1 MEPNKMKQKR
11 RKYLYAAALGMTFLL
26 NLSGCSRRF
35 TNYPET
41 AGTVAIVDSTER
53 ETVRDENGENPDQPI
68 DLDNLG
74 EQQSAAEMEALAA
87 AEAAEPGVE
96 EPYLDGGE
104 LRLLACADIW
114 QNLSCVMKTKEGAVI
129 VVDGGRDVDA
139 PHLIE
144 VIQELGGH
152 VDAWLLT
159 HPHSDH
165 VGAITEILNM
175 DPMPISIGKVYYS
188 FLNKEFLGQ
197 EQVSRRDSDLECYD
211 QITEAIAGTVGCVI
225 QKEGESVP
233 NADPLRHGQ
242 APLSSKKH
250 NSKTRTG
257 SPARDSSLKTP
268 HSRLQPIK
276 TYRYRQVGA
285 LPGRSR
291 SLLPPRAGGLRS
303 S

>member
-1 MEPNKMKQKR
+1 M
-11 RKYLYAAALGMTFLL
+11 
-26 NLSGCSRRF
+26 
-35 TNYPET
+35 
-41 AGTVAIVDSTER
+41 DSTEQ
-53 ETVRDENGENPDQPI
+53 EAVRDENGENPDLPI

-74 EQQSAAEMEALAA
+74 EQQSAGRNGSVSCGGGGGAGRGGAVS
-87 AEAAEPGVE
+87 GR
-96 EPYLDGGE
+96 GE

-188 FLNKEFLGQ
+188 FLDKEFLGQ
-197 EQVSRRDSDLECYD
+197 EQVSRRV
-211 QITEAIAGTVGCVI
+211 QIWSVMIGSRKRCETAGSRKMRDAYERAEDFSG
-225 QKEGESVP
+225 G
-233 NADPLRHGQ
+233 
-242 APLSSKKH
+242 
-250 NSKTRTG
+250 
-257 SPARDSSLKTP
+257 AR
-268 HSRLQPIK
+268 
-276 TYRYRQVGA
+276 
-285 LPGRSR
+285 RSQ
-291 SLLPPRAGGLRS
+291 
-303 S
+303 

>member
-11 RKYLYAAALGMTFLL
+11 QKYLYAAAALGMTFLL

-41 AGTVAIVDSTER
+41 AGTVAIVDSTEQ
-53 ETVRDENGENPDQPI
+53 EAVRDENGENPDQPI

-188 FLNKEFLGQ
+188 FLDKEFLG
-197 EQVSRRDSDLECYD
+197 
-211 QITEAIAGTVGCVI
+211 
-225 QKEGESVP
+225 
-233 NADPLRHGQ
+233 
-242 APLSSKKH
+242 
-250 NSKTRTG
+250 
-257 SPARDSSLKTP
+257 
-268 HSRLQPIK
+268 
-276 TYRYRQVGA
+276 
-285 LPGRSR
+285 RSR
-291 SLLPPRAGGLRS
+291 FQDGIQIWSVMIRSRKRLRNCRKQKNAGRLRKGRRFQWRARRS
-303 S
+303 Q

>member
-1 MEPNKMKQKR
+1 
-11 RKYLYAAALGMTFLL
+11 
-26 NLSGCSRRF
+26 
-35 TNYPET
+35 
-41 AGTVAIVDSTER
+41 
-53 ETVRDENGENPDQPI
+53 
-68 DLDNLG
+68 
-74 EQQSAAEMEALAA
+74 MEALAA

-197 EQVSRRDSDLECYD
+197 EQVQDGIQIWSVMIGSRKRLRNCRK
-211 QITEAIAGTVGCVI
+211 QKNAGRY
-225 QKEGESVP
+225 EG
-233 NADPLRHGQ
+233 RRFQ
-242 APLSSKKH
+242 W
-250 NSKTRTG
+250 R
-257 SPARDSSLKTP
+257 AR
-268 HSRLQPIK
+268 
-276 TYRYRQVGA
+276 
-285 LPGRSR
+285 RSQ
-291 SLLPPRAGGLRS
+291 
-303 S
+303 

>member
-11 RKYLYAAALGMTFLL
+11 RKYLYAAAALGMTFLL

-53 ETVRDENGENPDQPI
+53 EAVRDENGENPDQPI

-165 VGAITEILNM
+165 VGR
-175 DPMPISIGKVYYS
+175 
-188 FLNKEFLGQ
+188 
-197 EQVSRRDSDLECYD
+197 SRRF
-211 QITEAIAGTVGCVI
+211 
-225 QKEGESVP
+225 
-233 NADPLRHGQ
+233 
-242 APLSSKKH
+242 
-250 NSKTRTG
+250 
-257 SPARDSSLKTP
+257 
-268 HSRLQPIK
+268 
-276 TYRYRQVGA
+276 
-285 LPGRSR
+285 
-291 SLLPPRAGGLRS
+291 
-303 S
+303 

>member
-11 RKYLYAAALGMTFLL
+11 RKYLYAAAALGMTFLL

-41 AGTVAIVDSTER
+41 AGTVAIVESTER
-53 ETVRDENGENPDQPI
+53 EAVRDENGENPDQPI

-211 QITEAIAGTVGCVI
+211 RITEAIAKLPEAEKCGTLTKGRRF
-225 QKEGESVP
+225 QW
-233 NADPLRHGQ
+233 R
-242 APLSSKKH
+242 
-250 NSKTRTG
+250 
-257 SPARDSSLKTP
+257 AR
-268 HSRLQPIK
+268 
-276 TYRYRQVGA
+276 
-285 LPGRSR
+285 RSQ
-291 SLLPPRAGGLRS
+291 
-303 S
+303 